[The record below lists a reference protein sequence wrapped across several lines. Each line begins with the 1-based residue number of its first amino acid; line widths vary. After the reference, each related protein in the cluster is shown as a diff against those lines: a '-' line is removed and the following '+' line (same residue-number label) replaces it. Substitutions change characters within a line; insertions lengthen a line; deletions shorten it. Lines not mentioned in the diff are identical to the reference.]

1 LKIFRLTGVA
11 GTLFFAFT
19 AAASAQTPAPD
30 ANLTASPVFQKNCE
44 KCHGKTAMGRHFAG
58 PALASDKVAAAS
70 ADDLRK
76 IISDGKGHM
85 PKFAAKLTSDEIHA
99 LVRQIQALNQK

>member
-1 LKIFRLTGVA
+1 LKISHLTIVVCA
-11 GTLFFAFT
+11 LFFA
-19 AAASAQTPAPD
+19 AGAVSAQSPSPD
-30 ANLTASPVFQKNCE
+30 ASLTANPVFQKNCE

-85 PKFAAKLTSDEIHA
+85 PKFAAKLTPEEIDA
-99 LVRQIQALNQK
+99 LVRQVQALNGK